1 MVANGTPMQHHTMKG
16 WSLVLGM
23 DDAGQGVVEVY
34 VPGVPRVHEVQVE
47 AVHERGFT
55 LTLHKVGHPG

>member
-1 MVANGTPMQHHTMKG
+1 MQHHTMKG